1 VLGLL
6 AAALGESELLRR
18 TPEMFA
24 WKHVDNPFGSSIM
37 FVAEDEEGIVG
48 FRAFMRWELATAG
61 GNRLRCVRP
70 VDTATH
76 PRAQRRGIFRRL
88 TLEAVD
94 AAHLDGVDL
103 IFNTPNPRSRAGY
116 LTMGWTEVGR
126 IGVLVRPLL
135 RGLVR
140 RADGLPTVTG
150 SRGWDDARL
159 VPDRAPQGLRTPRI
173 PAYLNWRFSRHPTAE
188 YRVVDTPG
196 GTAVFRPNLRRSRRE
211 LVVSDAFGEEAGRA
225 IRRAARTTDAAYLA
239 GWFSPGSRERR
250 QAVSAAMIPLP
261 LVRAL
266 TLVARPLRADLA
278 SMVENLDRWDLALS
292 DVELL

>member
-1 VLGLL
+1 VLELL

-37 FVAEDEEGIVG
+37 LVAEDDEGIVG
-48 FRAFMRWELATAG
+48 FRAFMRWELATAA

-94 AAHLDGVDL
+94 AALHDGIDL

-116 LTMGWTEVGR
+116 LTMGWSEVGG
-126 IGVLVRPLL
+126 IGVLVRPLV
-135 RGLVR
+135 RGLVG
-140 RADGLPTVTG
+140 RANGLPTVIG
-150 SRGWDDARL
+150 SRGWDDARP
-159 VPDRAPQGLRTPRI
+159 VADRPPRGLRTPRI
-173 PAYLNWRFSRHPTAE
+173 PAYLNWRFARHPTAG
-188 YRVVDTPG
+188 YRVMEVGDGIT
-196 GTAVFRPNLRRSRRE
+196 VLRPNLRRSRRE
-211 LVVSDAFGEEAGRA
+211 LALSDAFGEEAGRA
-225 IRRAARTTDAAYLA
+225 IRLAARATDAAYLA
-239 GWFSPGSRERR
+239 GWFSPGSPERR
-250 QAVSAAMIPLP
+250 HALSAGMIPLP
-261 LVRAL
+261 LVRSL

-278 SMVENLDRWDLALS
+278 WIMEGLDRWDLASS
-292 DVELL
+292 DLELL